1 MQTILSLLLLAV
13 SDNARMEGL
22 AKEDPIAF
30 LEKCLAR
37 YDREVKGYSLTMQ
50 KQERLQNK
58 LQKREV
64 IEVYFQHG
72 PAPKGHSVFMRWIEG
87 ARLAARVLY
96 VDGQNNN
103 KMVVKPAGVGAF
115 LTVERD
121 PDGPDARRSG
131 RYTVKEFGLR
141 RGLQRT
147 LDSFRAA
154 QKDGALHVDYLGRQK
169 VQEAGGRE
177 CFVLKRTG
185 YKKPEEE
192 GITQQTL
199 FVDTQTWLL
208 VGTILKGDKGQLI
221 GEYFFRDIRL
231 NPNFDRDQFTRKA
244 LDAK

>member
-208 VGTILKGDKGQLI
+208 VGTILKGDKGHLI
-221 GEYFFRDIRL
+221 GVYL
-231 NPNFDRDQFTRKA
+231 
-244 LDAK
+244 